1 MRLLLFLNC
10 PAPHSKTPA
19 HQRSLH
25 SHHFCF
31 SSGLRLHSGAGQAS
45 PHAHP
50 CLSSVLHVAA
60 EGRFLSIDLTV
71 SPHWTPMA
79 YKVQTSLFRLILR
92 CSSTQTMS
100 FNPNGTHFSWVHIL
114 AFLPFSTYW
123 LLTNPAYVSSQRS
136 LPYFSQAKEIAPS
149 FLFTWS
155 VVCCSAAPLFTLYCE
170 FLGAELCALSHFLC
184 LVQCSPLSRCAIMF
198 MEWTKRKKE
207 NYCLLSQA
215 LCYVFTYTSF
225 SLKL

>member
-1 MRLLLFLNC
+1 MVFVFIRSTSESWINKDFRDFFCDNI
-10 PAPHSKTPA
+10 SKIA
-19 HQRSLH
+19 WQRPC
-25 SHHFCF
+25 HHRQF
-31 SSGLRLHSGAGQAS
+31 R
-45 PHAHP
+45 
-50 CLSSVLHVAA
+50 
-60 EGRFLSIDLTV
+60 LSIV
-71 SPHWTPMA
+71 
-79 YKVQTSLFRLILR
+79 F
-92 CSSTQTMS
+92 
-100 FNPNGTHFSWVHIL
+100 L